1 MNTVLLQH
9 KTVLLVENNPD
20 DEALT
25 LRAFQLNEFRGNII
39 TARNGTEAVDYLL
52 PSASEQYIT
61 EHANEPDLVLLD
73 LKLPQMSGFEVL
85 RRLRENQRTKLMP
98 VVVLTS
104 SNEPRDIERSYTLGA
119 NSYIQKSLDLS
130 EFIGNI
136 RLLVEY
142 WLHMNQPPPKP

>member
-1 MNTVLLQH
+1 MTNYFLQH

-25 LRAFQLNEFRGNII
+25 LRAFQLNEFRGSII

-52 PSASEQYIT
+52 PSSSDQSTT

-85 RRLRENQRTKLMP
+85 RRLRENQRTKLVP
-98 VVVLTS
+98 IVVLTS
-104 SNEPRDIERSYTLGA
+104 SNEPTDIERSYTLGA
-119 NSYIQKSLDLS
+119 NSYIQKTIDLT
-130 EFIGNI
+130 EFISNI

-142 WLHMNQPPPKP
+142 WLHTNQPPPKP